1 MTAARVGYA
10 TEKEPDMKLFF
21 AVLLLAA
28 TVCAQEPAQLKVYQ
42 VHYADPASAV
52 EIIKMMMP
60 STNGLSIQAVDRKL
74 AVRGTAEQHD
84 TVEMMLRELD
94 KPPKNVQ
101 INVEFDVKEQSSDR
115 EAGIR
120 PKGPIVIRDGEI
132 HGSLEG
138 RFSSRSTTSSENVL
152 QMLVAM
158 DGRSASLRVGETVPY
173 LAWLTEY
180 GSRHGYIRETHIEWR
195 DVGSFLAVVP
205 EIIGDGPMIRI
216 RLIPELSG
224 RLADGTAQ
232 TIRFTEVATEVI
244 ARDGQPVSIGGFT
257 SDQEFYSKFLIGRSG
272 GSESS
277 VTDITLTPRILN

>member
-1 MTAARVGYA
+1 
-10 TEKEPDMKLFF
+10 MKLSLV
-21 AVLLLAA
+21 VLLLSGTA
-28 TVCAQEPAQLKVYQ
+28 CAQETALKVYP
-42 VHYADPASAV
+42 VHYTDPAAAV
-52 EIIKMMMP
+52 EIITMMMP

-74 AVRGTAEQHD
+74 AVRGTPVQLA

-101 INVEFDVKEQSSDR
+101 INVEFASTGQTSSR

-120 PKGPIVIRDGEI
+120 PKGPIIIRDGEV

-138 RFSSRSTTSSENVL
+138 RLSNQRTTSSENVT

-158 DGRSASLRVGETVPY
+158 DGRSATLRVGERVPY

-180 GSRHGYIRETHIEWR
+180 GCRHGYIREVRIEWL
-195 DVGSFLAVVP
+195 DVGSFLAVYP

-224 RLADGTAQ
+224 RLKDGTEQ
-232 TIRFTEVATEVI
+232 TIQFTEVATEVV
-244 ARDGQPVSIGGFT
+244 ARDGQTVSIGGFT
-257 SDQEFYSKFLIGRSG
+257 KDQDFYSKFMVG
-272 GSESS
+272 GSKGGESS
-277 VTDITLTPRILN
+277 IIDITLTPQILP

>member
-1 MTAARVGYA
+1 
-10 TEKEPDMKLFF
+10 MKLFL
-21 AVLLLAA
+21 AALLLTA
-28 TVCAQEPAQLKVYQ
+28 TVHAQEAMQLKVYP
-42 VHYADPASAV
+42 VHSADPASLV

-74 AVRGTAEQHD
+74 AVRGTAEQHE
-84 TVEMMLRELD
+84 TVETVLCELD

-101 INVEFDVKEQSSDR
+101 INVEFDRRETSSDR
-115 EAGIR
+115 EAGVR
-120 PKGPIVIRDGEI
+120 PKGPVVIRDGEI
-132 HGSLEG
+132 HGSFEG
-138 RFSSRSTTSSENVL
+138 RFSNRSTTVSEDVT

-180 GSRHGYIRETHIEWR
+180 GCRHGYIRETHIEWR
-195 DVGSFLAVVP
+195 DVGSFLAVEP

-224 RLADGTAQ
+224 RLADGTSQ
-232 TIRFTEVATEVI
+232 TIRFTEIATEII

-257 SDQEFYSKFLIGRSG
+257 KDQDFYSKFLIGRSG
-272 GSESS
+272 GGESS